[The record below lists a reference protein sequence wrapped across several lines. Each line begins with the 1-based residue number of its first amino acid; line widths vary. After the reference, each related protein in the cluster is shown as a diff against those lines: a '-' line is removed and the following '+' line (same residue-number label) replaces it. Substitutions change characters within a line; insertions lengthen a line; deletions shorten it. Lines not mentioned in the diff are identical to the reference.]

1 MEYRIESTHVGCC
14 CCCCVVVVVVDQNG
28 HDAMQ
33 GDPIVETLN
42 EELES
47 KDRKGVVCGEK
58 GSHRNHR
65 TCDMVEMGRV
75 HAGSEPMRCG
85 VGKES
90 ACGMESIYLGWAR
103 HVVVVVM
110 GCVDVW

>member
-1 MEYRIESTHVGCC
+1 M
-14 CCCCVVVVVVDQNG
+14 VVVVVDQNE

-47 KDRKGVVCGEK
+47 KDQKDEVCGEME
-58 GSHRNHR
+58 SHRNHR
-65 TCDMVEMGRV
+65 TCEMVEMGRV
-75 HAGSEPMRCG
+75 YAGIEPMRCG

-90 ACGMESIYLGWAR
+90 ACDMESIYQGWGR
-103 HVVVVVM
+103 HVVVVVV
-110 GCVDVW
+110 GWVVVW